1 MTKQFKIPWAAWR
14 DPQYLTLDFPD
25 SWDVSNLR
33 MEGADYPEVNSQE
46 IKASI
51 LNPIGTPKLS
61 DIAKGKK
68 NAVIVVDDMTRTT
81 QASKILP
88 SVFEELGNNGIGF
101 ANIKVANQEG
111 ELVEKERKL
120 LRVK

>member
-1 MTKQFKIPWAAWR
+1 MTRHYKIPWAAWR
-14 DPQYLTLDFPD
+14 EPKYLEMDFPD
-25 SWDVSNLR
+25 SWAVSNLR
-33 MEGADYPEVNSQE
+33 MEGADYTEVTSQE
-46 IKASI
+46 IKESI

-88 SVFEELGNNGIGF
+88 AVLEPTD
-101 ANIKVANQEG
+101 Q
-111 ELVEKERKL
+111 
-120 LRVK
+120 